1 MRSNPEWAILRY
13 PRFARYLYG
22 DISVARVM
30 YPPVIFLPDALYWR
44 VKEKGEDDP
53 DAWAVIIHERAHLH
67 RISKTFPILG
77 PLIFGLRFLV
87 ADKKFTLSEELY
99 AIGEEMK
106 YRKERGIP
114 YDIERKA
121 RHFSGPLYRNLLS
134 YEEAKRIL
142 TEEWQG
148 TA

>member
-1 MRSNPEWAILRY
+1 MRNNPELAILRY

-22 DISVARVM
+22 DVSVARVI
-30 YPPVIFLPDALYWR
+30 YPPYILLPDDLYTR
-44 VKEKGEDDP
+44 VMRSGEDDP

-77 PLIFGLRFLV
+77 PLIFGLRFLI
-87 ADKKFTLSEELY
+87 ADKKFTLREELY

-106 YRKERGIP
+106 YRKERGIT

-121 RHFSGPLYRNLLS
+121 RHFSSSLYRNLLS
-134 YEEAKRIL
+134 YDEAKRIL
-142 TEEWQG
+142 CEAWEKT
-148 TA
+148 T